1 MAGGLLLAP
10 LLAWTRRYWRAAA
23 ENRQE
28 ERLLRAFL
36 EMAQDVS
43 PNEIGAARLSARA
56 AAIRANLRD
65 PDPVLHR
72 LVRKDHIRPD
82 TEYPRHYT
90 ISSKGRARAR
100 ISFVVG
106 VLRLAGPMTLPVPMR
121 GSCAR
126 STTARSGRAATIV
139 HTNLTLTKDL
149 QNIGK
154 KNASECNRGVS
165 TVILQ

>member
-1 MAGGLLLAP
+1 VPRWVELIIVGAAASVAGGLLLAP

-23 ENRQE
+23 VNRQE

-43 PNEIGAARLSARA
+43 PNEIGATRLSARA

-65 PDPVLHR
+65 PDPVLDR

-82 TEYPRHYT
+82 IEYPRHYI

-100 ISFVVG
+100 VSPVVG
-106 VLRLAGPMTLPVPMR
+106 VLRLAGPMTHPVPMS

-126 STTARSGRAATIV
+126 S
-139 HTNLTLTKDL
+139 
-149 QNIGK
+149 
-154 KNASECNRGVS
+154 
-165 TVILQ
+165 ILIFPNNSRHPRRWQLS